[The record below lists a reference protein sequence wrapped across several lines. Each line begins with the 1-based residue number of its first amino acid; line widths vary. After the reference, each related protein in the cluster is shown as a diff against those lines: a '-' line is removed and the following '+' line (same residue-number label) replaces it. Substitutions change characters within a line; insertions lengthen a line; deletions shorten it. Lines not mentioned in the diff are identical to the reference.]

1 MLPGPY
7 SVAATQLCSR
17 SNYRQYLKH
26 GSAPVKRETGRTNA
40 GSGVDLNGSW
50 MLADLSLPEALC
62 WAFGILRGE
71 GSSFSCQRTHSPV
84 EETSKLQVLTLMTPH
99 WLVPGP

>member
-62 WAFGILRGE
+62 WAFGILRGK
-71 GSSFSCQRTHSPV
+71 GAVSPAS
-84 EETSKLQVLTLMTPH
+84 ELTARWRRQVNCRF
-99 WLVPGP
+99 